1 MPFPLAGRPVA
12 VYPIS
17 RYENPCT
24 QHTHRSLV
32 FPLVNP
38 FSYFSSFSVLARF
51 LSHFTWTFWL
61 RASDDW
67 SRARD
72 RTTRE
77 AYGIL
82 NTAPELIGE
91 ICPFFMY
98 ICIILLSFQK
108 QITVEIKLHAICLPR
123 GPNFNDINI
132 NKLVK
137 SIDYLTAYWYTFR
150 FGDSRP
156 VFHKL

>member
-82 NTAPELIGE
+82 NTAPELIGK

-108 QITVEIKLHAICLPR
+108 QITVEIKLHAIYLPR

>member
-1 MPFPLAGRPVA
+1 M
-12 VYPIS
+12 
-17 RYENPCT
+17 
-24 QHTHRSLV
+24 
-32 FPLVNP
+32 
-38 FSYFSSFSVLARF
+38 LARF

-77 AYGIL
+77 AQGIL
-82 NTAPELIGE
+82 NTAPERIGK

-98 ICIILLSFQK
+98 ICIILLYFQK

-123 GPNFNDINI
+123 GPTFNDINI

-137 SIDYLTAYWYTFR
+137 SIDYLTAYWNAFLLGIVVQYFTNCGLWGYWNITTISESDEHIYTQGLGLQESIGLLGFT
-150 FGDSRP
+150 GW
-156 VFHKL
+156 V